1 MASSQSIRPVL
12 MYCKSLRRTGRLD
25 RGAWTNGS
33 REASAGKCVARPRC
47 LQNEYTLSKRSI
59 NDLLSVEQDVWS
71 ATSAKIM
78 AEYDGW
84 SAAINYASAVDN
96 LLPLIGIEKNAAA
109 KLPDLS

>member
-1 MASSQSIRPVL
+1 MDEWKP
-12 MYCKSLRRTGRLD
+12 
-25 RGAWTNGS
+25 GS
-33 REASAGKCVARPRC
+33 VSWKCVARPRC

-96 LLPLIGIEKNAAA
+96 LMPLIGIEKT
-109 KLPDLS
+109 LPRNYLI

>member
-1 MASSQSIRPVL
+1 M
-12 MYCKSLRRTGRLD
+12 
-25 RGAWTNGS
+25 
-33 REASAGKCVARPRC
+33 
-47 LQNEYTLSKRSI
+47 
-59 NDLLSVEQDVWS
+59 EQDVWS

-96 LLPLIGIEKNAAA
+96 LMPLIGIEKNAAA